1 MVYRGASAL
10 AAGLLL
16 AGCAIPY
23 SPAPVAT
30 NFSSTQQPK
39 LQAAAHWGVIA
50 RHMATE
56 LVPTL
61 KTAPSRSLYV
71 EPLQSSTFSKG
82 VKSHLVT
89 ALVNDGFVVV
99 RNPVPGALKIELD
112 TQAVAF
118 SAERPQYR
126 YAGLPTALSS
136 GAWVLTSIEHSPEW
150 LVTAGLYGYDAHR
163 WFTARFAPG
172 ETPRTEIIVTL
183 SVADEQRYYARTTS
197 VYYTSDDDVSLYAPA
212 LAARLAPSP
221 APALPPAPTSKTFA
235 VKDH

>member
-1 MVYRGASAL
+1 MAYRGASAL

-16 AGCAIPY
+16 AGCAMPY

-30 NFSSTQQPK
+30 NFASTHQPK

-56 LVPTL
+56 LGPTL

-71 EPLQSSTFSKG
+71 EPLQLSIFSTG

-99 RNPVPGALKIELD
+99 KNPVPGALKIELD
-112 TQAVAF
+112 TQVVAF
-118 SAERPQYR
+118 SADRPQYR
-126 YAGLPTALSS
+126 YAGLPTALAS
-136 GAWVLTSIEHSPEW
+136 GAWVLTSIQHSPEW
-150 LVTAGLYGYDAHR
+150 LLTAGVYGFDAHR
-163 WFTARFAPG
+163 WFTAQFAPG
-172 ETPRTEIIVTL
+172 DTPRTEMIVTV
-183 SVADEQRYYARTTS
+183 SVADEQRYYTRNTS
-197 VYYTSDDDVSLYAPA
+197 VYYTSDEDLALYDAAQAAPV
-212 LAARLAPSP
+212 
-221 APALPPAPTSKTFA
+221 PTSKTFA

>member
-1 MVYRGASAL
+1 MAYRGASAL

-16 AGCAIPY
+16 AGCAMPY

-30 NFSSTQQPK
+30 NFPSTLQPK

-56 LVPTL
+56 LGPTL

-71 EPLQSSTFSKG
+71 DPLQSTTFTQG
-82 VKSHLVT
+82 MKSQLMT

-99 RNPVPGALKIELD
+99 RKPVPGALRIELD
-112 TQAVAF
+112 TQVVAF
-118 SAERPQYR
+118 SKDRPQYR
-126 YAGLPTALSS
+126 YAGLPTALAS
-136 GAWVLTSIEHSPEW
+136 GAWVLTSIQHSPEW
-150 LVTAGLYGYDAHR
+150 LATAGVYGYDAYR
-163 WFTARFAPG
+163 WFTAQFAPG
-172 ETPRTEIIVTL
+172 ATPKTEMIVTL

-197 VYYTSDDDVSLYAPA
+197 VYYTSDEDAMLYDTAYQ
-212 LAARLAPSP
+212 
-221 APALPPAPTSKTFA
+221 PTKTFA